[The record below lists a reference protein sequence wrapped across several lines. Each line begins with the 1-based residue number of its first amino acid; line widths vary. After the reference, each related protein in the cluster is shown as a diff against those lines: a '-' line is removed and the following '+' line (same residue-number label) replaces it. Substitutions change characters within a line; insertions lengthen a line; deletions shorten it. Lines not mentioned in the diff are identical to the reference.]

1 MEIYIVTLRKI
12 TDNTMKALKCL
23 AIALMLLPFTA
34 AAQKT
39 SQTAKK
45 TAVVSTSSEAAK
57 YPLYDDVEA
66 AKLWKMWIKKTPFS
80 QADYERVIAL
90 SDASFS
96 YLTVELQ
103 EICNRTSSPT
113 KRVQLAT
120 DLDKG
125 ITSNMANFAR
135 TFALRLQKLY
145 EQGELSQ
152 ENMISFMTMFEKK
165 QVYRRINQEVYHPSK

>member
-1 MEIYIVTLRKI
+1 
-12 TDNTMKALKCL
+12 MKTVKCL
-23 AIALMLLPFTA
+23 AIAIMLLPFAASAQKSSKATKATNTA
-34 AAQKT
+34 A
-39 SQTAKK
+39 
-45 TAVVSTSSEAAK
+45 VSTNSEAAK

-80 QADYERVIAL
+80 QADYQRVIAL
-90 SDASFS
+90 SDASFY
-96 YLTVELQ
+96 YLTIELQ
-103 EICNRTSSPT
+103 EICNKTSSPT

-145 EQGELSQ
+145 EQGALSE
-152 ENMISFMTMFEKK
+152 ENMASFMVMYEKK
-165 QVYRRINQEVYHPSK
+165 QTYRQVNQEVYHPK

>member
-1 MEIYIVTLRKI
+1 
-12 TDNTMKALKCL
+12 MKAIKYL
-23 AIALMLLPFTA
+23 AIALVLLPFA
-34 AAQKT
+34 ASAQTSSKSSKATKT
-39 SQTAKK
+39 VA
-45 TAVVSTSSEAAK
+45 VSTSNEAAK

-66 AKLWKMWIKKTPFS
+66 AKLWKMWIKKVPFS
-80 QADYERVIAL
+80 QTDYQRVIAL

-103 EICNRTSSPT
+103 DICNKTASPT
-113 KRVQLAT
+113 KRVELAT

-145 EQGELSQ
+145 EQGALSE
-152 ENMISFMTMFEKK
+152 ENMASFMVMYEKK
-165 QVYRRINQEVYHPSK
+165 QTYRHINQEVYHPQ

>member
-1 MEIYIVTLRKI
+1 
-12 TDNTMKALKCL
+12 MKNIKCL
-23 AIALMLLPFTA
+23 AIALMLLPLAASAQKSTQLAHATRTA
-34 AAQKT
+34 A
-39 SQTAKK
+39 
-45 TAVVSTSSEAAK
+45 VSTSSEAAK
-57 YPLYDDVEA
+57 YPLYNDAEA
-66 AKLWKMWIKKTPFS
+66 AKLWRMWIKKTPFS

-96 YLTVELQ
+96 YLTIELQ

-113 KRVQLAT
+113 KRVELAT

-145 EQGELSQ
+145 EQGALSE
-152 ENMISFMTMFEKK
+152 ENMVSFMAMFQKK
-165 QVYRRINQEVYHPSK
+165 QIYRQINQEVYHPSK